1 MSSDC
6 HPVRPLRQS
15 HVTALGMTKLRPRHS
30 PRIDEAQTTSQ
41 PFGVTKLSDADGL
54 RHQVSVP
61 DRNRA
66 LRCLEA
72 AALPRTEERRGE
84 RASLLEAAVADA
96 FTRLLQPAMVREP

>member
-1 MSSDC
+1 M
-6 HPVRPLRQS
+6 
-15 HVTALGMTKLRPRHS
+15 
-30 PRIDEAQTTSQ
+30 
-41 PFGVTKLSDADGL
+41 TKLSDADGL

-72 AALPRTEERRGE
+72 AALPRTVERRGERASLLEAAVTDERRGE

-96 FTRLLQPAMVREP
+96 FTRLLQPAMEREP

>member
-6 HPVRPLRQS
+6 HPVRPLRLS
-15 HVTALGMTKLRPRHS
+15 HVTAP
-30 PRIDEAQTTSQ
+30 
-41 PFGVTKLSDADGL
+41 GVTKLSDTDGL

-72 AALPRTEERRGE
+72 AALPRTDERRGE